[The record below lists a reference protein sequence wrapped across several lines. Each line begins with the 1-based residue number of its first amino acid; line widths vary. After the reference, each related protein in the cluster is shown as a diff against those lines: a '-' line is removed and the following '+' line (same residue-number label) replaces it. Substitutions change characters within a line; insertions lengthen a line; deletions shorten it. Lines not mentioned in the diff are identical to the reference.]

1 MKSKFFL
8 AVLALVLVVG
18 VALIV
23 GSTRLPAIAS
33 NLRQVK
39 YSFQG
44 REQLAVLKPI
54 TVDALEGARF
64 IFGQASAPVTV
75 VEFAD
80 YQCPACRKYT
90 PQVSGVFDQDRR
102 LRIIYRDTPIF
113 GPNSTIAARLAIA
126 SQFQGRHEAFHRA
139 LMIERPP
146 LIEPALR
153 HAAAI
158 ARVDWPRLLRDLAAH
173 RAQIDRQI
181 AQNENLSEAAGISGT
196 PAFIVGQ
203 SLSNGALTRAALL
216 AEIADARRA
225 ARKRPR
231 R

>member
-1 MKSKFFL
+1 MDMSIKTFL
-8 AVLALVLVVG
+8 ASITLLAASLVVTSS
-18 VALIV
+18 VFAQSDFAV
-23 GSTRLPAIAS
+23 PPAPSKAD
-33 NLRQVK
+33 
-39 YSFQG
+39 FF
-44 REQLAVLKPI
+44 KPG
-54 TVDALEGARF
+54 L
-64 IFGQASAPVTV
+64 APVRRSPRYNLTIV
-75 VEFAD
+75 YFFD

-90 PQVSGVFDQDRR
+90 PQVSSVFDQDPR

-113 GPNSTIAARLAIA
+113 GPNSTVAARLAIA

-153 HAAAI
+153 HAAAV
-158 ARVDWPRLLRDLAAH
+158 ARVAWPRLLRDLAAN

-203 SLSNGALTRAALL
+203 RLSNGALSRAALL
-216 AEIADARRA
+216 AEIADARRGA
-225 ARKRPR
+225 HERPR

>member
-1 MKSKFFL
+1 MSFKKWMAGMALL
-8 AVLALVLVVG
+8 AASLV
-18 VALIV
+18 
-23 GSTRLPAIAS
+23 IAS
-33 NLRQVK
+33 
-39 YSFQG
+39 SA
-44 REQLAVLKPI
+44 LAQMDFAVPPAPSKADFFVSGL
-54 TVDALEGARF
+54 
-64 IFGQASAPVTV
+64 APVRQSPRYDLTIV
-75 VEFAD
+75 YFFD

-90 PQVSGVFDQDRR
+90 TQVSGVFDQDRR

-153 HAAAI
+153 HAAAV

-203 SLSNGALTRAALL
+203 SLSNGALSRAALL

>member
-1 MKSKFFL
+1 MSVKT
-8 AVLALVLVVG
+8 VLASI
-18 VALIV
+18 AL
-23 GSTRLPAIAS
+23 
-33 NLRQVK
+33 
-39 YSFQG
+39 
-44 REQLAVLKPI
+44 LA
-54 TVDALEGARF
+54 
-64 IFGQASAPVTV
+64 ASAALAQSDFAVPPVPSKADFFKPGLAPVRQSPGYDLTIV
-75 VEFAD
+75 YFLD

-90 PQVSGVFDQDRR
+90 PQVSSVFDQDRR

-113 GPNSTIAARLAIA
+113 GPNSIAAAKLAIA

-153 HAAAI
+153 HAAAV
-158 ARVDWPRLLRDLAAH
+158 AKVDWPRLLRDLAAH

-181 AQNENLSEAAGISGT
+181 AQNQDLSEAAGISGT

-203 SLSNGALTRAALL
+203 TLSNGALSRAALL
-216 AEIADARRA
+216 AEIADARRV

>member
-1 MKSKFFL
+1 MAFKKFAAGMALLAASLVIATSALAQKDFAVPPAPSKADFF
-8 AVLALVLVVG
+8 
-18 VALIV
+18 
-23 GSTRLPAIAS
+23 
-33 NLRQVK
+33 
-39 YSFQG
+39 
-44 REQLAVLKPI
+44 KPG
-54 TVDALEGARF
+54 L
-64 IFGQASAPVTV
+64 APVRQSPRYDLTIV
-75 VEFAD
+75 YFFD

-90 PQVSGVFDQDRR
+90 PQVSSVFDQDRR

-153 HAAAI
+153 HAAAV
-158 ARVDWPRLLRDLAAH
+158 ARVDWPRLLRDLATH

-181 AQNENLSEAAGISGT
+181 AQNETLSEAAGISGT

-203 SLSNGALTRAALL
+203 SLSDGALDRTALL